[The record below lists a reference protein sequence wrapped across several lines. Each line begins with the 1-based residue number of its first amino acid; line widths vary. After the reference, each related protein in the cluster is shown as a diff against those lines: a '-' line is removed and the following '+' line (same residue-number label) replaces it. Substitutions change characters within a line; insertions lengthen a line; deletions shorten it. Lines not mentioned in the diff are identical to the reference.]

1 MMQETQENLLEQS
14 RQGDPEAIAALI
26 DRSLQPKGI
35 RTQAEIDE
43 DCLHLFLEANQA
55 PPQAQLVPFIRNGL
69 TSLGVESIRM
79 VRIYGRQK
87 GQRQPIWQEA
97 VDLNPANAFSVATVQ
112 QRLSTLYQ
120 PSSNTSG
127 LNRGLDELGL
137 EPSDNSGNGTV
148 LQQEPIGGV
157 VNGHHGATLV
167 QPGNADGSEPYSG
180 RPGVGQQIAIANK
193 VMHLTDYGGVIDT
206 TQTGGLRNLKLR
218 PVPTPQRYCPPFP
231 ELLGRQVE
239 VEAAIAN
246 LRSAT
251 SVEFWG
257 ETGLGKTSLLQAI
270 AYAPGLANTFPDGI
284 VYRHAY
290 RQTVPDLLQTL
301 LTDFCE
307 YESSLPIKATETEIR
322 DALQDK
328 KALILLDDV
337 QISREEVE
345 NLLNASPNLT
355 FLLTGLERHLWSEG
369 QAIPIPGLP
378 LDDALTLLERGLGRP
393 IEAQEHTPAAKICNV
408 LGGHPLRI
416 LQVASLARHQA
427 VDVNRPFDEPLN
439 QLEVDHQPVDRQPFE
454 SSPLVAIAQQLQDSP
469 SPEAM
474 VLKASASLPQAERQA
489 LAALSVLG
497 GVPARPENLAAVT
510 RLPDVENT
518 LRSLSSRGLA
528 LTDGNRYSIAP
539 NLLAPLQRVPKR
551 DQWINR
557 ILSCFT
563 TWAEQHG
570 QVTELAQE
578 SNVLLRMMQLGIET
592 QRWPEVLRLAK
603 AIDPAL
609 TLSGLWG
616 AWEQALQW
624 ALQAGQA
631 LGDRASEAWAMH
643 QLGTRALCLEDSF
656 AAQSWLTQALEQ
668 RESLGDQP
676 GTVATLHNL
685 GLLLPPLTQV
695 EPPIPVLEPEPEPIA
710 APIPTPTPLPTISS
724 TSTPAPPW
732 LKWAILAGLFA
743 ALGTLLALL
752 FTSNRNSDLWLSRDR
767 LDFDNQEQNTVSAV
781 ETVELENRD
790 LAPLQFSRVAPTGAD
805 SEDFEVSENCTAAPI
820 QPAAGCTVE
829 VSFVPTD
836 TGNRRANLT
845 FYDAQ
850 GDRIQSIPLRGSGEE
865 PNNPLISFNPNRL
878 NFEAQDVGTQTPVQ
892 VITLENVSAAP
903 VTFERIELAG
913 PARADFQATENCTG
927 LPIQPGVTCTIEA
940 SFAPTAVSDRAAS
953 LVIQSNTSDRPWAVP
968 LRGFGNESAAAGSPQ
983 QGFSG
988 STTNLG
994 VNPDS
999 VDFGELR
1006 VAGANV
1012 APQRVTETITLN
1024 NPGSAP
1030 IVMQELSLGGQNV
1043 DDFQSST
1050 NCTNNTVAPNSSCTV
1065 EISFAPG
1072 AAGERVADLRIVSNA
1087 PNSIVSVRLGGT
1099 GVNAIPRVPRIA
1111 LTPDELTFDAQETD
1125 PNGKVITIR
1134 NDGAIDLRVGNIA
1147 IAGNDPN
1154 YFALA
1159 TRDNSINCA
1168 NTVLAPGERCDVAI
1182 AFRGSGS
1189 DRTAELTVSSN
1200 APNRIPSIRL
1210 IGRGSGTS
1218 GGDNGSASSGAG
1230 SGGGSG
1236 TPQAPRISV
1245 TPANLT
1251 FNTANSEAAISVT
1264 NNGTADLRLGNIAIT
1279 GNNPDSFSSAEDNGL
1294 ISCSNTV
1301 LAPGDRCDIS
1311 ILFAGSES
1319 DRAARLTIPSNA
1331 SDRPIAV
1338 NLIGVGSSSGETPGA
1353 TPSATPGETPAGNS
1367 SLSLSSPN
1375 LNFGTQPL
1383 LVTADQQVLTLTN
1396 TGSNPLEIGNIA
1408 FTGDPDFF
1416 ALSASSGDTLE
1427 CSYQSLEPGSS
1438 CQLTLGFTP
1447 FAAGDRTAQ
1456 LTIPTNAPD
1465 GPVSVSLNGSGEPS
1479 GNAAV
1484 PSYTPYGR

>member
-26 DRSLQPKGI
+26 SRSLQPKGI
-35 RTQAEIDE
+35 RTQAELDE

-55 PPQAQLVPFIRNGL
+55 PPQAQMVPFIQNGL
-69 TSLGVESIRM
+69 TSLGIESIRM

-87 GQRQPIWQEA
+87 GQRQAVWQEA
-97 VDLNPANAFSVATVQ
+97 VDLNSTHAFSVATVQ

-120 PSSNTSG
+120 PSGNTSSMDS
-127 LNRGLDELGL
+127 GLDESEL
-137 EPSDNSGNGTV
+137 EPSNNPTNGTV
-148 LQQEPIGGV
+148 LQEPIGGV
-157 VNGHHGATLV
+157 VKNHNGTIV
-167 QPGNADGSEPYSG
+167 QPGSADVEPYSG
-180 RPGVGQQIAIANK
+180 GHGAGQQIAIANK
-193 VMHLTDYGGVIDT
+193 LMHLTDYGGVIDT
-206 TQTGGLRNLKLR
+206 TQTGGLRSLKLR
-218 PVPTPQRYCPPFP
+218 SVPAPQRYCPPFP

-239 VEAAIAN
+239 IEATIAN
-246 LRSAT
+246 LQAAT
-251 SVEFWG
+251 PVEFYG
-257 ETGLGKTSLLQAI
+257 EPGLGKSSLLRAI
-270 AYAPGLANTFPDGI
+270 AYTPALTNTFPDGI

-290 RQTVPDLLQTL
+290 HQTVPDLLQIL
-301 LTDFCE
+301 LTDFYE
-307 YESSLPIKATETEIR
+307 YESRLPVKATETEIR
-322 DALQDK
+322 DALRDK

-337 QISREEVE
+337 QISSEEVE
-345 NLLNASPNLT
+345 NLLNVSPNLT
-355 FLLTGLERHLWSEG
+355 FLLTGLERLVWGEG
-369 QAIPIPGLP
+369 QAIPLPGLP

-393 IEAQEHTPAAKICNV
+393 IEATEHTPAAKICNV

-427 VDVNRPFDEPLN
+427 PDAHPSNPLDH
-439 QLEVDHQPVDRQPFE
+439 LEVNQQPFDRQPFDRQPLD
-454 SSPLVAIAQQLQDSP
+454 SSPLVAIANQLQDSP
-469 SPEAM
+469 SPEVL

-510 RLPDVENT
+510 RLHDVENT

-528 LTDGNRYSIAP
+528 LTDGSRYTIAP

-551 DQWINR
+551 DQWISRMLNY
-557 ILSCFT
+557 FT

-570 QVTELAQE
+570 QVSELAQE
-578 SNVLLRMMQLGIET
+578 SHVLLRMMQLGVET
-592 QRWPEVLRLAK
+592 QRWSEVLRLAR

-609 TLSGLWG
+609 TLSGQWG

-624 ALQAGQA
+624 ALQAAQA
-631 LGDRASEAWAMH
+631 VGDRTAEAWAMH
-643 QLGTRALCLEDSF
+643 QLGTRALCLDDSF

-710 APIPTPTPLPTISS
+710 APIPTPTPLPIGS
-724 TSTPAPPW
+724 TATPAPSW

-752 FTSNRNSDLWLSRDR
+752 FTSNRNSELWLSRDR
-767 LDFDNQEQNTVSAV
+767 LDFDNQEQNTRSAV
-781 ETVELENRD
+781 EAIELENRD
-790 LAPLQFSRVAPTGAD
+790 SAPLEISRVTSTGAD
-805 SEDFEVSENCTAAPI
+805 AEDFEVTDTCTAAPI
-820 QPAAGCTVE
+820 QPTAGCTVE
-829 VSFVPTD
+829 VSFVPTEA
-836 TGNRRANLT
+836 GNRRANLT
-845 FYDAQ
+845 FFDAQ

-865 PNNPLISFNPNRL
+865 PDNPLISFTPSQL
-878 NFEAQDVGTQTPVQ
+878 NFEEQDVGTQTQTQ
-892 VITLENVSAAP
+892 VIEIENIGAVP
-903 VTFERIELAG
+903 VTFERVELAG
-913 PARADFQATENCTG
+913 PASRDFQATENCTG

-940 SFAPTAVSDRAAS
+940 VFAPTAVSDRAAS
-953 LVIQSNTSDRPWAVP
+953 LVIQSNTSDRPWVVP
-968 LRGFGNESAAAGSPQ
+968 LRGFGNESAATGSPE
-983 QGFSG
+983 QGFG
-988 STTNLG
+988 SAATLG

-1030 IVMQELSLGGQNV
+1030 IALQELSLGGQNV

-1050 NCTNNTVAPNSSCTV
+1050 NCTNYTVAPNSSCIV
-1065 EISFAPG
+1065 EITFAPG

-1087 PNSIVSVRLGGT
+1087 PNGIVSVRLGGT
-1099 GVNAIPRVPRIA
+1099 GVNAIPRVPRIT
-1111 LTPDELTFDAQETD
+1111 LSPDELTFDAQETD
-1125 PNGKVITIR
+1125 PNGKIITIR

-1189 DRTAELTVSSN
+1189 DRTAELTVASN
-1200 APNRIPSIRL
+1200 APNRIPGVQL

-1218 GGDNGSASSGAG
+1218 GGNNSSGGG
-1230 SGGGSG
+1230 SGGSG
-1236 TPQAPRISV
+1236 TPQTPRISV

-1251 FNTANSEAAISVT
+1251 FDTANSEAVISVT
-1264 NNGTADLRLGNIAIT
+1264 NNGTADLRLGNIAFT
-1279 GNNPDSFSSAEDNGL
+1279 GDNPDSFSSAENNGL

-1301 LAPGDRCDIS
+1301 LAPGDRCDIR
-1311 ILFAGSES
+1311 IVFAGSES
-1319 DRAARLTIPSNA
+1319 DRAAQLTIPSNA
-1331 SDRPIAV
+1331 SNRPVAV
-1338 NLIGVGSSSGETPGA
+1338 NLIGVGSNSGGNSGETPG
-1353 TPSATPGETPAGNS
+1353 ETPDGNS
-1367 SLSLSSPN
+1367 SLSLSSQA
-1375 LNFGTQPL
+1375 LNFGNQPL
-1383 LVTADQQVLTLTN
+1383 LVTAEQQVLTLTN

-1416 ALSASSGDTLE
+1416 ALSTSGDTLE
-1427 CSYQSLEPGSS
+1427 CSYQSLAPGDS
-1438 CQLTLGFTP
+1438 CRLTLGFTP
-1447 FAAGDRTAQ
+1447 FDEGDRTAQ
-1456 LTIPTNAPD
+1456 LTIPSNAPE
-1465 GPVSVSLNGSGEPS
+1465 GTISVSLNGSGEPS
-1479 GNAAV
+1479 GDATSV
-1484 PSYTPYGR
+1484 PSYTPHGR

>member
-1 MMQETQENLLEQS
+1 MQETQENLLEQS

-43 DCLHLFLEANQA
+43 DCLHLFLEADQA

-120 PSSNTSG
+120 PSRNTSVTDG
-127 LNRGLDELGL
+127 GLDESGL
-137 EPSDNSGNGTV
+137 EPLDNSLNGTV
-148 LQQEPIGGV
+148 LQREPIGGV

-167 QPGNADGSEPYSG
+167 QPGSADGLESYGSG
-180 RPGVGQQIAIANK
+180 HGAGQQIAIANK

-206 TQTGGLRNLKLR
+206 TQIGGLRNLKPR
-218 PVPTPQRYCPPFP
+218 PVPAPQRYCPPFP

-246 LRSAT
+246 LQSAT
-251 SVEFWG
+251 PVEFWG

-270 AYAPGLANTFPDGI
+270 AYLPTLASTFPDGI
-284 VYRHAY
+284 VYHPAY
-290 RQTVPDLLQTL
+290 RQTVPDLLQIL
-301 LTDFCE
+301 LTDFYE
-307 YESSLPIKATETEIR
+307 YESSFPIKATETEIR
-322 DALQDK
+322 DALRDK

-369 QAIPIPGLP
+369 QAIPIRGLP

-393 IEAQEHTPAAKICNV
+393 IEPQEHTPAAKICNV

-416 LQVASLARHQA
+416 LQVASLVRHQ
-427 VDVNRPFDEPLN
+427 VPDVNHPFDDPLN
-439 QLEVDHQPVDRQPFE
+439 QLEVEHQPVDRQPVE

-469 SPEAM
+469 SPEAL
-474 VLKASASLPQAERQA
+474 VLKASANLPQAERQA

-510 RLPDVENT
+510 RLHDVENT

-557 ILSCFT
+557 ILSYFT

-578 SNVLLRMMQLGIET
+578 SNVLLRMMQLGVET
-592 QRWPEVLRLAK
+592 QRWSEVLRLAK

-609 TLSGLWG
+609 TLSGRWG

-624 ALQAGQA
+624 ALQAAQA
-631 LGDRASEAWAMH
+631 LGDRTSEAWAMH

-710 APIPTPTPLPTISS
+710 APIPTPTPLPIGSA
-724 TSTPAPPW
+724 STPAPSW

-752 FTSNRNSDLWLSRDR
+752 FTSNRNSELWLSRDR
-767 LDFDNQEQNTVSAV
+767 LDFDNQEQNTLSAV
-781 ETVELENRD
+781 EVVELENRD
-790 LAPLQFSRVAPTGAD
+790 SAPLEISRVASTGAD
-805 SEDFEVSENCTAAPI
+805 SEDFEVSENCTATPI
-820 QPAAGCTVE
+820 QPTAGCTVE
-829 VSFVPTD
+829 VSFVPTE

-865 PNNPLISFNPNRL
+865 PNNPIISFNPSRL
-878 NFEAQDVGTQTPVQ
+878 NFEAQDVGTQTPTQ
-892 VITLENVSAAP
+892 VITLENVGAVP
-903 VTFERIELAG
+903 VTFERVELAG

-940 SFAPTAVSDRAAS
+940 VFAPTAVSDRAAS

-968 LRGFGNESAAAGSPQ
+968 LRGFGNESAAAGSSQ

-1050 NCTNNTVAPNSSCTV
+1050 NCTNNTVAPNSSCIV
-1065 EISFAPG
+1065 EITFAPG

-1087 PNSIVSVRLGGT
+1087 PNGIVSVRLGGT

-1111 LTPDELTFDAQETD
+1111 LTPTELTFDAQETD
-1125 PNGKVITIR
+1125 SNGKVVTIR

-1182 AFRGSGS
+1182 AFRGSGN

-1200 APNRIPSIRL
+1200 APNRIPGVQL
-1210 IGRGSGTS
+1210 VGRGSGTS
-1218 GGDNGSASSGAG
+1218 GGN
-1230 SGGGSG
+1230 GGGSG
-1236 TPQAPRISV
+1236 TQTPRISV

-1251 FNTANSEAAISVT
+1251 FNTANSEAVISVT
-1264 NNGTADLRLGNIAIT
+1264 NNGTADLRLGNIAFT
-1279 GNNPDSFSSAEDNGL
+1279 GDDPDSFSSAEDNGL

-1301 LAPGDRCDIS
+1301 LAPGDRCEIS
-1311 ILFAGSES
+1311 ILFVGSES
-1319 DRAARLTIPSNA
+1319 DRAAQLTIPSNA
-1331 SDRPIAV
+1331 SNRPIAV
-1338 NLIGVGSSSGETPGA
+1338 NLIGVGNGAGETPGG
-1353 TPSATPGETPAGNS
+1353 TPGETPGGNS

-1396 TGSNPLEIGNIA
+1396 TGSNSLEIGNIA

-1438 CQLTLGFTP
+1438 CQLTIGFTP

-1465 GPVSVSLNGSGEPS
+1465 GSVSVSLNGSGEPS
-1479 GNAAV
+1479 GNANAV